1 MHVKDSPL
9 HDQWALI
16 LGASSGFGEATAL
29 ELARAGM
36 HIFGVH
42 LDRRAT
48 VKNVERIVSRI
59 QASGRK
65 AQFFNVNA
73 ADPERRA
80 EVISQIEA
88 RLLQEGGPAVL
99 RVFMH
104 SLAFGTLKTFIGESA
119 RDMMSAAQLN
129 MTLEVMANSL
139 VYWTQDL
146 VSHSLLGDGSRIFA
160 MTSAGDF
167 KVIPSYG
174 GISGA
179 KAALEAYIRQLA
191 VELAHRGVTANAI
204 RAGVTD
210 TPALQKILYLVGLM
224 TRDDHNVAGSG
235 HGQGGPYHMFDQG
248 ETACLMQYLCLAR
261 LHARARSGRK
271 NHNCRVWFHPMK
283 IVAALR
289 R

>member
-1 MHVKDSPL
+1 LHVKDSPL

-210 TPALQKILYLVGLM
+210 TPALQKIP
-224 TRDDHNVAGSG
+224 GSAQLLEG
-235 HGQGGPYHMFDQG
+235 
-248 ETACLMQYLCLAR
+248 
-261 LHARARSGRK
+261 
-271 NHNCRVWFHPMK
+271 
-283 IVAALR
+283 ALR
-289 R
+289 RNPHRRLTRPEDVAQAIMALAGPGTHWITGNVIGVDGGEDVVA